1 MQKSGIFMFS
11 YYVQVLA
18 FFRNILRRPF
28 IYNSLY
34 FIVRANLGVFFGKET
49 KRNKDI
55 KGNVGHIFHYNFF
68 YPTMHEKV
76 KKNWYVGPTFEVTMK
91 K

>member
-1 MQKSGIFMFS
+1 MQKNAEKWHIYVLVSCTSPSIFQKHFTS
-11 YYVQVLA
+11 TFY
-18 FFRNILRRPF
+18 
-28 IYNSLY
+28 IYSLY

-55 KGNVGHIFHYNFF
+55 KGNVGHIFHYSFF

-76 KKNWYVGPTFEVTMK
+76 KKK
-91 K
+91 KLV